1 MYKQPLTEELA
12 SHFKKVNDFRAR
24 IYQLQNAWDSLAL
37 LAQLSGT
44 GSEMEHTRSAF
55 NTISNDVLHHLSN
68 ETLHKTAAQLSS
80 KAFVI
85 INLLVRNLFERT
97 ADIGFFATDDD
108 VRDFL
113 QHHAAGALEARHTDN
128 IAIRFQEYQKKYTVY
143 ENIVLFDAQGK
154 LIHQLE
160 SDQTT
165 LDDQHPI
172 VALAQQSDAP
182 YIERFYE
189 TEINGRTYKSL
200 VYAHTVRSRDGRT
213 VLGVLCLCF
222 KFVNEL
228 DTIFRNLISHDDWA
242 IGVLLDEQRHVI
254 ASSDA
259 YQIPLGATL
268 CAEPAQDWFICRFS
282 GREYLCVT
290 KQSEGYQGYLGPGW
304 LGQAMIPL
312 EQAFNHTMREVVEHI
327 DPDVLRKVMRSP
339 LIFSDSL
346 LNIPKQAASIQSKLN
361 QSVWNGNIWQSNY
374 VDTQQKN
381 FSKTLLCEISNTGHK
396 TQQIIE
402 QMVSELYQTVV
413 SVMLE
418 NSSFYAQLAVDIM
431 DRNLYERAND
441 VRWWALTYSFRAL
454 LGQNHLSVDDKKKVS
469 SILGYIN
476 SLYTVYDNLIV
487 FDRKGE
493 VIAVSNHR
501 YEALV
506 GTPLQEEWVGRTRSC
521 QSTQDYVVSRF
532 EQTALYEG
540 KHTYVYAAPVRHLDG
555 NSIVGGIA
563 IVFDSAPQFEAML
576 KDVVPKD
583 GDNLPVA
590 GSFTVFVSEQSHV
603 IASSRRDIVVGNS
616 FELMPAIGKLQEGE
630 QLFDIAVDQNTY
642 YAVGAHAAYGYREY
656 KGPQDSYRNK
666 VVAMI
671 FTPLG
676 KVDEI
681 NQRIS
686 AESQIIHNKFNPN
699 LFLEYGQETQE
710 YATFYVGNT
719 WMGIETRHVLEVC
732 DEGQLRTLPAA
743 APFIAGMHAY
753 RDEVIPVIDLARM
766 LGHAHYFTDY
776 RQMIVI
782 EDKARNLKFGLFVS
796 ALGEIPYLSQSQIQ
810 PMHSLFKGG
819 SHNPGIA
826 IANIAQADAHHSM
839 LTLVTAESL
848 WQKAVAR
855 HAVQADALAVS

>member
-12 SHFKKVNDFRAR
+12 NHFKKVNDFRSR

-113 QHHAAGALEARHTDN
+113 HRHAAGSLEATDISN
-128 IAIRFQEYQKKYTVY
+128 IAFRFQEYQKKYTVY
-143 ENIVLFDAQGK
+143 ENIVLFDTQGT
-154 LIHQLE
+154 LIHQLDA
-160 SDQTT
+160 SQTT
-165 LDDQHPI
+165 LMDHHPI
-172 VALAQQSDAP
+172 VKLAQQSDAP

-189 TEINGRTYKSL
+189 TEVNGRTYKSL
-200 VYAHTVRSRDGRT
+200 VYAHEVRSKDGRT
-213 VLGVLCLCF
+213 ALGVLCLCF

-228 DTIFRNLISHDDWA
+228 DTIFRNLIGHNDWA

-254 ASSDA
+254 ASSDP
-259 YQIPLGATL
+259 YQIPMGATL
-268 CAEPAQDWFICRFS
+268 CAEPDQDWFICRFS

-312 EQAFNHTMREVVEHI
+312 EQAFNQTMREVVEHI

-441 VRWWALTYSFRAL
+441 VRWWALTHSFREL
-454 LGQNHLSVDDKKKVS
+454 LGQSNPSTDDKKKIS
-469 SILGYIN
+469 NILGYIN

-493 VIAVSNHR
+493 VVAVSNKR
-501 YEALV
+501 DEALV
-506 GTPLQEEWVGRTRSC
+506 GTQLQEEWVGRTRSC

-532 EQTALYEG
+532 EKTALYAD
-540 KHTYVYAAPVRHLDG
+540 KHTYIYAAPIRHLDG
-555 NSIVGGIA
+555 TSIVGGIA

-576 KDVVPKD
+576 QEVIPRD
-583 GDNLPVA
+583 GDDLPVA
-590 GSFTVFVSEQSHV
+590 GSFTVFVSEQLQV
-603 IASSRRDIVVGNS
+603 IASSRRDIMTGEN
-616 FELMPAIGKLQEGE
+616 FELMPAIGKLKEGQ
-630 QLFDIAVDQNTY
+630 QLFDIAIHQNTY
-642 YAVGAHAAYGYREY
+642 YAVGAHAAYGYREF

-676 KVDEI
+676 KVDGI
-681 NQRIS
+681 NQRIQ
-686 AESQIIHNKFNPN
+686 AEAQIIHNKFNPN
-699 LFLEYGQETQE
+699 LFLQYGQDTQE
-710 YATFYVGNT
+710 YATFYVGST
-719 WMGIETRHVLEVC
+719 WMGIETRHVLEAC

-766 LGHAHYFTDY
+766 LGHAHFFTDY

-782 EDKARNLKFGLFVS
+782 EDKALKLKFGLFVS
-796 ALGEIPYLSQSQIQ
+796 ALGEIPYLSPSQIQ
-810 PMHSLFKGG
+810 PMQSLFKGS

-826 IANIAQADAHHSM
+826 IANIVQINAHNSM
-839 LTLVTAESL
+839 LTLVTPHSL
-848 WQKAVAR
+848 WQKAVAQQPLQAGE
-855 HAVQADALAVS
+855 AVVA